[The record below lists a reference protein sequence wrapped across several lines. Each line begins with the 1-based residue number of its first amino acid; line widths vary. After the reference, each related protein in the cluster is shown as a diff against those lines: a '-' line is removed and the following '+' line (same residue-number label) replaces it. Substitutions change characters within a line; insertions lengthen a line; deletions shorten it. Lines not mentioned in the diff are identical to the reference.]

1 MLKNLEG
8 RDKMSLDI
16 VKKIV
21 KALDDKKANDIQV
34 MKTGE
39 LTIVADYFVIATAN
53 SSTHVRALAD
63 EVEYQ
68 LDEAGITADHVEG
81 RATGW
86 LLLEYQGVVVHI
98 FLEESRN
105 YYNLERLWEDAEK
118 IDIGDFI
125 S

>member
-1 MLKNLEG
+1 MN
-8 RDKMSLDI
+8 LDI
-16 VKKIV
+16 VKKVV

-34 MKTGE
+34 MKTQE

-53 SSTHVRALAD
+53 SNTHVRALAD

-68 LDEAGITADHVEG
+68 LEEAGITADHIEG

-118 IDIGDFI
+118 VDIGQFLDD
-125 S
+125 

>member
-1 MLKNLEG
+1 MN
-8 RDKMSLDI
+8 LDI
-16 VKKIV
+16 VKKVV

-34 MKTGE
+34 MKTQE

-53 SSTHVRALAD
+53 SNTHVRALAD

-68 LDEAGITADHVEG
+68 LEEAGITADHIEG

-105 YYNLERLWEDAEK
+105 YYNLERLWEDATKVDVSQLLSE
-118 IDIGDFI
+118 
-125 S
+125 